1 MKKILILFLFI
12 SSLLQAQ
19 YSIKGS
25 LQPVKK
31 YQWALL
37 YKVEG
42 ARQVFVKNSEIK
54 VEKSKGSFEFTLPA
68 DAKTG
73 SYRVTY
79 DLQNNGYVDFLFNKE
94 NVEFEFN
101 PNNAEGTTV
110 FKQSKENKLYK
121 EYLSDNSAIQYKIDS
136 LQSVYF
142 KNRSAETAKSY
153 KDLVQE
159 LKKTQNRYLQNAQG
173 SLAYHFIKATNRYN
187 SPEIVTQP
195 QQYLDGAVT
204 HFFDEI
210 DFSNENLYNS
220 SFLIDRIADYVF
232 YMNFSQDPETQKALY
247 KKASTI
253 ALNKVKD
260 PNFKGDVIEFLISQF
275 AGIKNAEIVDY
286 LFSDHYD
293 KLPKENQNIEF
304 KKRIEDSMKVAI
316 GKIAPD
322 FSWTENGKKMSIST
336 LTGGQSYL
344 LIFYSTGCSH
354 CLREVPQVFEF
365 MKGKNNTKVIAFA
378 METENSTWK
387 NYIKTLPNW
396 HHVLGLKKWENE
408 IARSYQIT
416 STPTYFVL
424 GMDKKII
431 ANPEAIKELK
441 VILGELN

>member
-1 MKKILILFLFI
+1 MKKVLILFLFI

-54 VEKSKGSFEFTLPA
+54 AEKAKGSFEFTLPA

-121 EYLSDNSAIQYKIDS
+121 EFLSDNSAIQYKIDS
-136 LQSVYF
+136 LQSIYF

-153 KDLVQE
+153 KNLVQE

-187 SPEIVTQP
+187 SPEIVTQA

-232 YMNFSQDPETQKALY
+232 YMNFSRDPETQKALY

-253 ALNKVKD
+253 AL
-260 PNFKGDVIEFLISQF
+260 
-275 AGIKNAEIVDY
+275 KNAEIVDY

-293 KLPKENQNIEF
+293 KLPKENQNTAF
-304 KKRIEDSMKVAI
+304 KDRIISEMKVAI
-316 GKIAPD
+316 GRVAPD
-322 FSWTENGKKMSIST
+322 FSWKENGKDLSIAN
-336 LTGGQSYL
+336 LKDNMSYL

-354 CLREVPQVFEF
+354 CLREVPQLFEF
-365 MKGKNNTKVIAFA
+365 MKDKTNTKVIAFA
-378 METENSTWK
+378 METDDKTWLKYK
-387 NYIKTLPNW
+387 NTMPGW
-396 HHVLGLKKWENE
+396 HHVLGLGKWENK
-408 IARSYQIT
+408 IARTYQVN

-431 ANPEAIKELK
+431 SNPEKLEDLK
-441 VILGELN
+441 LVLEQLN